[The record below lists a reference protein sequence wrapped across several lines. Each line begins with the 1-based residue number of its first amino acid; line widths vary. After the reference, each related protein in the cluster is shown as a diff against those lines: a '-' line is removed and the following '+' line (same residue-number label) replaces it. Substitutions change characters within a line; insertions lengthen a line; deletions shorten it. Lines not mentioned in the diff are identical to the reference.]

1 MKANV
6 GGMDKKLRIVAGIGM
21 IAAGVITQSWWGA
34 VGIIPLAT
42 ALINW
47 CPAYAAAGLCTANK
61 CETPPQ

>member
-21 IAAGVITQSWWGA
+21 IAAGVIMQSWWGA
-34 VGIIPLAT
+34 VGIIPLGT

-47 CPAYAAAGLCTANK
+47 CPAYAAVGLCTANK
-61 CETPPQ
+61 CETPSQ